1 MSKKIITLETLLRFK
16 EDYDNK
22 LSSDF
27 SNAIDNST
35 IVLDDND
42 KYALN
47 EYLKGGYLV
56 VQTMNERNS
65 IPSALL
71 KRGSLVKVSDTGI
84 VYEWDGV
91 NWRKSTADI
100 MSIGM
105 GLVLSPQGELSVDT
119 TDEAIANNRQPIS
132 SNGVYLILGDV
143 TDRLEDI

>member
-42 KYALN
+42 KYAIN

-56 VQTMNERNS
+56 VQTLNERNS
-65 IPSALL
+65 IPPTLL
-71 KRGSLVKVSDTGI
+71 KRGSLVKVTDTGV

-91 NWRKSTADI
+91 NWRKSTADV

-105 GLVLSPQGELSVDT
+105 GLVLSPEGELSVDT
-119 TDEAIANNRQPIS
+119 TDEATENNKQPIS
-132 SNGVYLILGDV
+132 SHGVFVILGDV